1 MIRRAWLWPAGLVAL
16 LVGSAAAN
24 IAFMLVAT
32 GDPSFAVERNY
43 YQKALSWDE
52 TMAQAQR
59 NVALGWTVAAGLSPA
74 EGGRGQMRLSA
85 NVTDRDGTALD
96 GATLSVEAF
105 HNARAGQVRE
115 AVLAPVGDGYT
126 SLLEGGRPGLWELRF
141 RVTRGKAVFTQVLTR
156 ELTAAR

>member
-43 YQKALSWDE
+43 YQKALRWDE

-59 NVALGWTVAAGLSPA
+59 NRALGWTVAAELSPA
-74 EGGRGQMRLSA
+74 EGGRGQMRVSA
-85 NVTDRDGTALD
+85 KVTDRDGTALD
-96 GATLSVEAF
+96 GATLSVEVF
-105 HNARAGQVRE
+105 HNARAGQVLE
-115 AVLAPVGDGYT
+115 AVLAPVSDGYT